1 MTRGRRLV
9 LMLHQKPKDPFL
21 LMILDDYWFL
31 EAKFLTTHW
40 AEWLAFFETLSS
52 SIWKKVEEQL
62 PNLPYQRKGNRVFDT
77 MGHKIAALS
86 ASDARVVKSE
96 EPQRT
101 LHCFRLYRKKS
112 TSGHSNIRFLVGQVP
127 GSKKYTH
134 KKNYLQNE
142 EMNDLAFLGS
152 HLNGIFVEES
162 SWSYLKIP
170 TFGLNAKISL

>member
-1 MTRGRRLV
+1 MTRGFDRLV
-9 LMLHQKPKDPFL
+9 LSDPFL

-52 SIWKKVEEQL
+52 SIWKKGTKQL
-62 PNLPYQRKGNRVFDT
+62 PNPPYQKKGDRVFDT
-77 MGHKIAALS
+77 MAHKIAALS

-112 TSGHSNIRFLVGQVP
+112 TSGHSNIRFLVGQVL
-127 GSKKYTH
+127 GSKKYKHTH
-134 KKNYLQNE
+134 KKRIICKRRNE
-142 EMNDLAFLGS
+142 WPSILGKPFKW
-152 HLNGIFVEES
+152 HFCWGIQ
-162 SWSYLKIP
+162 YLKIP
-170 TFGLNAKISL
+170 KLELSAKIG

>member
-1 MTRGRRLV
+1 MTRGFDRLV
-9 LMLHQKPKDPFL
+9 LSDPFL

-52 SIWKKVEEQL
+52 SIWKKAQSSYL
-62 PNLPYQRKGNRVFDT
+62 THPTRRKGDRVFDT
-77 MGHKIAALS
+77 MDHKIAALS

-112 TSGHSNIRFLVGQVP
+112 TSGHSNIRFLVGQVL
-127 GSKKYTH
+127 GSKKQ
-134 KKNYLQNE
+134 KKELSANE

-152 HLNGIFVEES
+152 HLNGIFVKEFS
-162 SWSYLKIP
+162 TWKFL
-170 TFGLNAKISL
+170 SLS